1 MTTKIIF
8 RKVIQDG
15 LEFGS
20 SETRAVSRVFFDL
33 EQGDARHPELFVD
46 LEEPADSA
54 HDGGDIKVGNFSS
67 PVTLERAAF
76 EGAVRGYYQSLVTSA
91 GYGKHLAKDKGF
103 RSHGDELGLVQVVE
117 L

>member
-33 EQGDARHPELFVD
+33 EGEDKSYPELFVD
-46 LEEPADSA
+46 LEEPANST
-54 HDGGDIKVGNFSS
+54 HDDADIKVGSFSS
-67 PVTLERAAF
+67 PVELDRASF
-76 EGAVRGYYQSLVTSA
+76 EGAVRSYYQSLVSSA

>member
-20 SETRAVSRVFFDL
+20 NETRAVSRVFFDL
-33 EQGDARHPELFVD
+33 EAAGKTHTDLYVD
-46 LEEPADSA
+46 LEEPVSA
-54 HDGGDIKVGNFSS
+54 THETAEISVGAFSS
-67 PVTLERAAF
+67 PVELGRAGF
-76 EGAVRGYYQSLVTSA
+76 EEAVRSYYQSLVSSA